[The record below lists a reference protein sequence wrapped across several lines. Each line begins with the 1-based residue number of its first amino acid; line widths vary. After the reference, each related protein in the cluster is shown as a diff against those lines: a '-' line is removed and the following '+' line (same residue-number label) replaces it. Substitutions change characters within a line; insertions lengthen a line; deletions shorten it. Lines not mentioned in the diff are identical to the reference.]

1 MTKIK
6 LMKCD
11 LINDIIT
18 ILKWSEGKKEGKKV
32 ADVLH
37 KHNIS
42 WSVSNV
48 LMERKLN
55 RISLNNLSIIRDDA
69 LEAIY

>member
-1 MTKIK
+1 MTKTK

-18 ILKWSEGKKEGKKV
+18 ILKWAEGKKEGKKV

-37 KHNIS
+37 KYNIS
-42 WSVSNV
+42 WSVSSV

-55 RISLNNLSIIRDDA
+55 RISLNNLLIIRDKA